1 MRIGIDIGGTFTD
14 IVCLEQDGTMT
25 TKKVSSS
32 VDDYS
37 RSIAESLPEILETR
51 QLGGDSVGEVLHA
64 TTVATNA
71 LLEQSGANTALI
83 TTRGFRDVLEL
94 RRIRMPELYN
104 WQWDKP
110 PDLVER
116 RLRKEVKERID
127 AQGNVL
133 VPLDREE
140 VSRVVDGIAAS
151 GVESIAVCLIN
162 SYVNPAHE
170 ELIGEVI
177 RQRYPNISV
186 SISSEIL
193 REVKEYER
201 TATTVVNAYVRPL
214 VEGYL
219 ASLAA
224 SLGSLEVKAPLL
236 IMQSNGGI
244 MTAEASCR
252 RPVFMIESGPAAGVV
267 ASHELAQRE
276 GMSNAITLD
285 MGGTT
290 TKASIIEEGALSTAS
305 EYEVGSGVSL
315 ISRLIKGGG
324 HLIRIPVID
333 VAEVGAG
340 GGSIAWLDAG
350 KALHVGPRSAGASP
364 GPVCYE
370 QGGTEVTITDANLIL
385 GYINPKGLVGGG
397 LKLNRQK
404 AEEAILQQL
413 GTALE
418 LDLLEAAYGIHLMAN
433 SSMMRAVRSVSTERG
448 RDLRD
453 FLLIGFGGAGPIHA
467 CGMARVLEMKE
478 VVIPPHPGLF
488 SAFGLLSADIE
499 HYQVQTYYRKTR
511 QVDLVALN
519 VMLQEM
525 EEETRQILLSQGFP
539 PKQIQIHRYT
549 DLRYAGQAYELTLPL
564 PEGDLTSDSIAALEQ
579 AFDEEHEKTYGHRAS
594 QEEDHLFV
602 NFRVIGKITRERLM
616 ASTSGNG
623 ATAKQESRGAYFGSE
638 YGLLETPVLSRDDLT
653 ARPQEGPLLIDEYDS
668 TTVIPPDCQ
677 AWLDSSGNIRVGL
690 EV

>member
-14 IVCLEQDGTMT
+14 IVCLEEDGTLT

-51 QLGGDSVGEVLHA
+51 QLGGDSVREVLHA

-127 AQGNVL
+127 ARGNVL

-224 SLGSLEVKAPLL
+224 SLAGLEVKAPLL

-290 TKASIIEEGALSTAS
+290 TKASIIEEGAFSTAS

-418 LDLLEAAYGIHLMAN
+418 LDLLEAAYGIHLIAN
-433 SSMMRAVRSVSTERG
+433 SSMMRAVRAVSTERG

-467 CGMARVLEMKE
+467 CELARALEMKE

-499 HYQVQTYYRKTR
+499 HYQVQTYYQKTR

-519 VMLQEM
+519 VTLQEM
-525 EEETRQILLSQGFP
+525 EEETRQILLSQGFSP
-539 PKQIQIHRYT
+539 QQIQIHRHT
-549 DLRYAGQAYELTLPL
+549 DLRYAGQGSELTLPL
-564 PEGDLTSDSIAALEQ
+564 PEGDFTSDSIAALEQ

-594 QEEDHLFV
+594 QEEDHLLV
-602 NFRVIGKITRERLM
+602 NLRVIGRITRGRSM
-616 ASTSGNG
+616 ASRSGNG
-623 ATAKQESRGAYFGSE
+623 ATAKRESRGAYFGSE

-653 ARPQEGPLLIDEYDS
+653 DRPQEGPLLIDEYDS
-668 TTVIPPDCQ
+668 TTVVPPDCQ

>member
-413 GTALE
+413 GAALE

-564 PEGDLTSDSIAALEQ
+564 PESDLTSDSIAALEQ

-668 TTVIPPDCQ
+668 TTVVPPDCQ

>member
-14 IVCLEQDGTMT
+14 IVCLEEDGTLT

-51 QLGGDSVGEVLHA
+51 QLGGDSVREVLHA

-127 AQGNVL
+127 ARGNVL

-224 SLGSLEVKAPLL
+224 SLAGLEVKAPLL

-290 TKASIIEEGALSTAS
+290 TKASIIEEGAFSTAS

-418 LDLLEAAYGIHLMAN
+418 LDLLEAAYGIHLIAN
-433 SSMMRAVRSVSTERG
+433 SSMMRAVRAVSTERG

-467 CGMARVLEMKE
+467 CELARALEMKE

-499 HYQVQTYYRKTR
+499 HYQVQTYYQKTR

-519 VMLQEM
+519 LTLQEM
-525 EEETRQILLSQGFP
+525 EEETRQILLGQGFSP
-539 PKQIQIHRYT
+539 QQIQIHRYT
-549 DLRYAGQAYELTLPL
+549 DLRYAGQGSELTIPL
-564 PEGDLTSDSIAALEQ
+564 PEGDFTSDSIAALEQ

-594 QEEDHLFV
+594 QEEDHLLV
-602 NFRVIGKITRERLM
+602 NLRVIGRITRGRSM
-616 ASTSGNG
+616 ASRSGNG
-623 ATAKQESRGAYFGSE
+623 ATAKRESRGAYFGSE

-653 ARPQEGPLLIDEYDS
+653 DRPQEGPFLIDEYDS
-668 TTVIPPDCQ
+668 TTVVPPDCQ

>member
-14 IVCLEQDGTMT
+14 IVCLEEDGTLT

-51 QLGGDSVGEVLHA
+51 QLGGDSVREVLHA

-116 RLRKEVKERID
+116 RLRKEVNERID
-127 AQGNVL
+127 ARGNVL

-224 SLGSLEVKAPLL
+224 SLAGLEVKAPLL

-244 MTAEASCR
+244 MTAEASSR

-290 TKASIIEEGALSTAS
+290 TKASIIEEGAFSTAS

-397 LKLNRQK
+397 LKVNRQK

-413 GTALE
+413 GAALE
-418 LDLLEAAYGIHLMAN
+418 LDLWEAAYGIHLIAN
-433 SSMMRAVRSVSTERG
+433 SNMMRAVRAVSTERG

-499 HYQVQTYYRKTR
+499 HYQVQTYYQKTR

-519 VMLQEM
+519 LTLHEM
-525 EEETRQILLSQGFP
+525 EEETRQILLSQGFSP
-539 PKQIQIHRYT
+539 QQIQIHRYT
-549 DLRYAGQAYELTLPL
+549 DLRYAGQSYELTLPL
-564 PEGDLTSDSIAALEQ
+564 PEGDFTSDSIVALEQ

-594 QEEDHLFV
+594 QEEDHLLV
-602 NFRVIGKITRERLM
+602 NLRVIGRIPRGRSM
-616 ASTSGNG
+616 ASRSGNG
-623 ATAKQESRGAYFGSE
+623 ATAKRESRGAYFGSE

-653 ARPQEGPLLIDEYDS
+653 DRPQEGPLLIDEYDS
-668 TTVIPPDCQ
+668 TTVVPPDCQ

>member
-14 IVCLEQDGTMT
+14 IVCLEEDGTLT

-51 QLGGDSVGEVLHA
+51 QLGGDSVREVLHA

-116 RLRKEVKERID
+116 RLRKEVNERID
-127 AQGNVL
+127 ARGNVL
-133 VPLDREE
+133 GPLDREE

-224 SLGSLEVKAPLL
+224 SLAGLEVKAPLL

-276 GMSNAITLD
+276 GMSNAITRD

-290 TKASIIEEGALSTAS
+290 TKA
-305 EYEVGSGVSL
+305 
-315 ISRLIKGGG
+315 
-324 HLIRIPVID
+324 
-333 VAEVGAG
+333 
-340 GGSIAWLDAG
+340 
-350 KALHVGPRSAGASP
+350 LH
-364 GPVCYE
+364 
-370 QGGTEVTITDANLIL
+370 
-385 GYINPKGLVGGG
+385 
-397 LKLNRQK
+397 
-404 AEEAILQQL
+404 
-413 GTALE
+413 
-418 LDLLEAAYGIHLMAN
+418 H
-433 SSMMRAVRSVSTERG
+433 
-448 RDLRD
+448 
-453 FLLIGFGGAGPIHA
+453 
-467 CGMARVLEMKE
+467 
-478 VVIPPHPGLF
+478 
-488 SAFGLLSADIE
+488 
-499 HYQVQTYYRKTR
+499 
-511 QVDLVALN
+511 
-519 VMLQEM
+519 
-525 EEETRQILLSQGFP
+525 
-539 PKQIQIHRYT
+539 
-549 DLRYAGQAYELTLPL
+549 
-564 PEGDLTSDSIAALEQ
+564 
-579 AFDEEHEKTYGHRAS
+579 
-594 QEEDHLFV
+594 
-602 NFRVIGKITRERLM
+602 
-616 ASTSGNG
+616 
-623 ATAKQESRGAYFGSE
+623 
-638 YGLLETPVLSRDDLT
+638 
-653 ARPQEGPLLIDEYDS
+653 
-668 TTVIPPDCQ
+668 
-677 AWLDSSGNIRVGL
+677 
-690 EV
+690 